1 MAEKRQESG
10 FTVTDR
16 RLFTEDGELR
26 QEVREE
32 ARTAQGREPP
42 VAAGSRERDAA
53 CAIDS
58 SSAGPEVP
66 PMPTAAEQQAQA
78 DAYRKSSDAL
88 DSRVELSGHSA
99 KEFEMTF
106 ERFMASLYMTAM
118 LQLGLMHQQGEQPR
132 MDIIG
137 ARQTIDTL
145 ALLAEK
151 TKGNLTSTEEN
162 FLQNSLYEVRM
173 AYVEVT
179 NALSRPPQPGA
190 ATGTRGVIAG
200 MRFHQL
206 QHESASMKATL
217 TVLGSGTSM
226 GVPTL
231 GCDCAVCH
239 SSDPHDRRT
248 RPSIMLEYAGK
259 VVLID
264 TTPDFYAQAIRERIT
279 RVDAVFY
286 THTHAD
292 HILGIDDLRPLS
304 YCHKPDEAAALCA
317 SGCGRFP
324 AQNVQLHF

>member
-26 QEVREE
+26 QEISK
-32 ARTAQGREPP
+32 EPEIHQNAAP
-42 VAAGSRERDAA
+42 VVNAPQAVPAGPEGG
-53 CAIDS
+53 
-58 SSAGPEVP
+58 GPEVP
-66 PMPTAAEQQAQA
+66 PMPTAAEQKAQA

-99 KEFEMTF
+99 KELEMTF

-118 LQLGLMHQQGEQPR
+118 MQLGLMHQQGEQPH

-151 TKGNLTSTEEN
+151 TKGNLTYTEEN

-190 ATGTRGVIAG
+190 ATGT
-200 MRFHQL
+200 
-206 QHESASMKATL
+206 T
-217 TVLGSGTSM
+217 
-226 GVPTL
+226 
-231 GCDCAVCH
+231 
-239 SSDPHDRRT
+239 
-248 RPSIMLEYAGK
+248 
-259 VVLID
+259 
-264 TTPDFYAQAIRERIT
+264 
-279 RVDAVFY
+279 
-286 THTHAD
+286 
-292 HILGIDDLRPLS
+292 
-304 YCHKPDEAAALCA
+304 
-317 SGCGRFP
+317 GR
-324 AQNVQLHF
+324 